1 MAVRILIMVQAL
13 FSFVLIIAAQAA
25 TPAPKSPAT
34 PSGSAVVIYRVGA
47 SDVLGIKVFNEEPL
61 SNNYTVDSDGSITFP
76 LIGRVQVAGLSTRE
90 VAERLTKMLDGDY
103 LVRPQVSVEIASYR
117 SRSIFVM
124 GEVKSPGRYQI
135 NGPQTLLEVLAH
147 AGSTTPTAS
156 DTIIVQR
163 YKDGIAAA
171 VSAPALPGDSRSAE
185 VFRVSLTELREGR
198 LTANILLQ
206 DSDTIIVPPAE
217 RFYVTG
223 FVRTPGAFV
232 LRPGMT
238 VRQAI
243 AEAGGITERG
253 STRGVKIIRKQKD
266 KEVELDADMSDLV
279 QPNDTIRI
287 RQRLI

>member
-1 MAVRILIMVQAL
+1 MFQNL
-13 FSFVLIIAAQAA
+13 FPLVLILAAQAA
-25 TPAPKSPAT
+25 APSSQSPAPPAG
-34 PSGSAVVIYRVGA
+34 PPGVIYRVGA

-90 VAERLTKMLDGDY
+90 VEERLTKMLDGDY
-103 LVRPQVSVEIASYR
+103 LRRPQVSVEIASYR

-147 AGSTTPTAS
+147 AGSTTPAAS

-171 VSAPALPGDSRSAE
+171 VSAPALPGDVLSAE
-185 VFRVSLTELREGR
+185 VFRVSLSELREGR

-223 FVRTPGAFV
+223 FVRTPGAFA
-232 LRPGMT
+232 LRPGLT

-253 STRGVKIIRKQKD
+253 STRGIKIIRKQKD
-266 KEVELDADMSDLV
+266 KEVQLDADMSDLV

>member
-1 MAVRILIMVQAL
+1 MLYTL
-13 FSFVLIIAAQAA
+13 LSLVLVLTGQAA
-25 TPAPKSPAT
+25 APGQAVKTPEPAIQSASPAT
-34 PSGSAVVIYRVGA
+34 YQIGA
-47 SDVLGIKVFNEEPL
+47 TDVLGIKVFGEEAL

-76 LIGRVQVAGLSTRE
+76 LLGRVQVGGKTTRE
-90 VAERLTKMLDGDY
+90 IEDHLIALLAAGYIRK
-103 LVRPQVSVEIASYR
+103 PQVSVEIAQYR
-117 SRSIFVM
+117 SRSIFVI
-124 GEVKSPGRYQI
+124 GEVKSPGRYTI
-135 NGPQTLLEVLAH
+135 NGPQTLLEVIAH

-163 YKDGIAAA
+163 YRDGIAAA
-171 VSAPALPGDSRSAE
+171 VSVPALPGDAQSAE
-185 VFRVSLTELREGR
+185 IFRVSLTELREGR
-198 LTANILLQ
+198 LNVNILLQ

-223 FVRTPGAFV
+223 FVRQPGSFV

-253 STRGVKIIRKQKD
+253 SNRGIKIIRKDKD
-266 KEVELDADMSDLV
+266 GKEIELDADMADLV
-279 QPNDTIRI
+279 NPNDTIRI

>member
-1 MAVRILIMVQAL
+1 MFQAL
-13 FSFVLIIAAQAA
+13 FSFILIIAAQAA
-25 TPAPKSPAT
+25 APAPQSPAP
-34 PSGSAVVIYRVGA
+34 PSGPAGVIYRVGA

-90 VAERLTKMLDGDY
+90 VEERLTKMLDGDY
-103 LVRPQVSVEIASYR
+103 LRRPQVSVEIASYR

-147 AGSTTPTAS
+147 AGSTTPAAS

-171 VSAPALPGDSRSAE
+171 VSAPALPGDALSAE

-232 LRPGMT
+232 LRPGLT

-243 AEAGGITERG
+243 AEAGGLTERG
-253 STRGVKIIRKQKD
+253 STRGVKIIRKQND

-279 QPNDTIRI
+279 RPNDTIRI